1 MNQFCSLLL
10 YTVSIFFII
19 FFSHQLYSYIQEKYV
34 PKVTKMKYYNT
45 QGEKYN
51 EIIKEVQDEVNI
63 LENDKIEMEND
74 LSNFIEE
81 NIKQYK

>member
-1 MNQFCSLLL
+1 MNQFCTLLL
-10 YTVSIFFII
+10 YTVFIFFII
-19 FFSHQLYSYIQEKYV
+19 YLSHQLYLFVQEKYV
-34 PKVTKMKYYNT
+34 TKVTKMKYYT

-51 EIIKEVQDEVNI
+51 DIIKEVQEEMNNY
-63 LENDKIEMEND
+63 ENDKIEMEND

>member
-1 MNQFCSLLL
+1 
-10 YTVSIFFII
+10 
-19 FFSHQLYSYIQEKYV
+19 
-34 PKVTKMKYYNT
+34 MKYYT

-51 EIIKEVQDEVNI
+51 DIIKEVQEEMNNY
-63 LENDKIEMEND
+63 ENDKIEMEND

>member
-1 MNQFCSLLL
+1 
-10 YTVSIFFII
+10 
-19 FFSHQLYSYIQEKYV
+19 
-34 PKVTKMKYYNT
+34 MKYYNT
-45 QGEKYN
+45 QGEKYD

>member
-10 YTVSIFFII
+10 YTVFIFFTIYC
-19 FFSHQLYSYIQEKYV
+19 SHQLYSFIQDKYV
-34 PKVTKMKYYNT
+34 PKVTKMKYYN

-51 EIIKEVQDEVNI
+51 DIIKEVQEEMNI
-63 LENDKIEMEND
+63 VENDKIEMENA
-74 LSNFIEE
+74 LSSFIEE